1 MLRRVGHAIFYLIM
15 TACAVLMA
23 ITGVESALDA
33 AEGQP
38 VLWGT
43 FTVTD
48 GEPDRRGCRSVGVWL
63 RDDGSLD
70 KEQIYLDGSPDG
82 DGTARASFQP
92 SGRRSDE
99 HNSIVHAD
107 TWSGAGIWM
116 PWVGVGITT
125 AVTIDY
131 ARRWRAGRP

>member
-1 MLRRVGHAIFYLIM
+1 M
-15 TACAVLMA
+15 
-23 ITGVESALDA
+23 
-33 AEGQP
+33 
-38 VLWGT
+38 GT
-43 FTVTD
+43 WI
-48 GEPDRRGCRSVGVWL
+48 S
-63 RDDGSLD
+63 DDGSLV

-99 HNSIVHAD
+99 LNNIVHAD

-116 PWVGVGITT
+116 PWVGVAITT